1 MYCPPIAE
9 PSGPS
14 RLAGPYVSG
23 KSEQGSDTQFPAHGM
38 SDDYGPQLRMRSCPR
53 TVGGRGAALER
64 DGTEKCLY
72 GSMVSIVSGLRARG
86 FLSIQRSAN
95 SLTASTAAVATLLY
109 YTRRDPGVVGNLIPS
124 RFPVMSITARVHL
137 SHFPLFSFS
146 LSWVGSVNVWGWGL
160 AFTRRCDH
168 TVIFYL
174 IKNRRVFQKLLAGP
188 GPSGAQLEIRG

>member
-1 MYCPPIAE
+1 MYCPPVAE

-14 RLAGPYVSG
+14 RLAGPYVLG
-23 KSEQGSDTQFPAHGM
+23 KFEQGSDTQLPAHGM
-38 SDDYGPQLRMRSCPR
+38 SDDYSPQLRMRSCLR
-53 TVGGRGAALER
+53 TVGGRGADLER

-72 GSMVSIVSGLRARG
+72 GSTVSIVSGLRARG

-109 YTRRDPGVVGNLIPS
+109 YTRRGPRRCWQSD
-124 RFPVMSITARVHL
+124 SIQVSCLVNTACVHL

-146 LSWVGSVNVWGWGL
+146 LSWAGSVNVWGWGL
-160 AFTRRCDH
+160 AFTQRCDR

-174 IKNRRVFQKLLAGP
+174 IKNRRVFQKLLAEP
-188 GPSGAQLEIRG
+188 GPSGAQLEVRG